1 MIYTGTGLM
10 VQTLVNT
17 NMELSLVLRVLTTVE
32 SSINQVV
39 LMELCLARTSLI
51 LLSANVGA
59 KNALSLLPS

>member
-1 MIYTGTGLM
+1 MIYIGTGLM

-17 NMELSLVLRVLTTVE
+17 NMESNLVLRVLTTVE
-32 SSINQVV
+32 YSIIQVV